1 MTSGR
6 EYVMAGTEAG
16 TESERLALL
25 EAARDPGTMRRL
37 DGLGVKSGWSCL
49 EVGAGRGSIARRLAD
64 LVGPTG
70 TVVAADID
78 TRFLTGM
85 PDNVEVRRVDIRT
98 DELEPGR
105 YDLVHCRAFLMHMPD
120 ADDTIARLAAAL
132 KPGGLLL
139 AEEGD
144 YGLYHFGGHPDA
156 DELNQASRATL
167 DAITNLGVFNASFG
181 RSLPGRLV
189 AAGLT
194 LAGAEIGT
202 AVSRPGDP
210 GFAFA
215 KASALDGA
223 PRLIAAGILDD
234 AAVARLDDFFGRPDA
249 IVTGPSLVAAWGQ
262 KPETVA

>member
-6 EYVMAGTEAG
+6 EYVMAGTEAA

-25 EAARDPGTMRRL
+25 EAARDPGTQRRL
-37 DGLGVKSGWSCL
+37 EAIGVTSGWRCL
-49 EVGAGRGSIARRLAD
+49 EIGAGRGSIARWLSER
-64 LVGPTG
+64 VGPAG
-70 TVVAADID
+70 SVVAADID
-78 TRFLTGM
+78 TRFLTGL
-85 PDNVEVRRVDIRT
+85 PDNVEVRPVDIRN
-98 DELEPGR
+98 DELEPRR
-105 YDLVHCRAFLMHMPD
+105 YDLVHCRAFLMHMPEP
-120 ADDTIARLAAAL
+120 DDTIARLAAAL

-144 YGLYHFGGHPDA
+144 YGLYHLGGHPEA
-156 DELNQASRATL
+156 DELNQATRATL

-223 PRLIAAGILDD
+223 PRLIAAGILDEP
-234 AAVARLDDFFGRPDA
+234 AVARLEDFFGRPDA

-262 KPETVA
+262 KPEAVA

>member
-1 MTSGR
+1 MTGGR
-6 EYVMAGTEAG
+6 EYIMAGTEAG
-16 TESERLALL
+16 TESDRLALL
-25 EAARDPGTMRRL
+25 EAARDPGTTRRL
-37 DGLGVKSGWSCL
+37 EAIGVTRGWRCL
-49 EVGAGRGSIARRLAD
+49 EMGAGRGSIARWLSERA
-64 LVGPTG
+64 GPTG
-70 TVVAADID
+70 SVVAADID
-78 TRFLTGM
+78 TRFLDGM
-85 PDNVEVRRVDIRT
+85 PDNVEIRAVDIRK
-98 DELEPGR
+98 DEFEPGR

-156 DELNQASRATL
+156 DQLNQASRATL
-167 DAITNLGVFNASFG
+167 DAITDLGVFDASFG

-215 KASALDGA
+215 RASAFDGA

-234 AAVARLDDFFGRPDA
+234 AAVARLHDFFGRPNA